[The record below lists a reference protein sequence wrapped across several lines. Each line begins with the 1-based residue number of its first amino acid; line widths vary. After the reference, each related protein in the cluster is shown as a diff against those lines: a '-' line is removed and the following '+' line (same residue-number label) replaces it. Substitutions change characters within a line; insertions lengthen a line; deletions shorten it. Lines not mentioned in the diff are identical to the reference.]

1 MSVITPPQPSSRL
14 APNRSAHRGLLSMRG
29 ISKRFIGTT
38 LSAVEN
44 VTLECR
50 PGEFVVVVG
59 PSGCGKS
66 TILNLAGGMI
76 HADKGSVDLD
86 GKPVTEPG
94 PDRAMVF
101 QDHGLFPWINAA

>member
-1 MSVITPPQPSSRL
+1 MTSMSVIAQPQPISRPPT
-14 APNRSAHRGLLSMRG
+14 ATPRRGLLSMRS
-29 ISKRFIGTT
+29 ISKRFAGTT

-76 HADKGSVDLD
+76 LPDKGNVDLD
-86 GKPVTEPG
+86 GRAITEPG
-94 PDRAMVF
+94 PDR
-101 QDHGLFPWINAA
+101 